1 MAASYFCIQ
10 GSDLPKKFNVSIQEI
25 FDTMTYTGIY
35 LTTNRPCIRCL
46 EGLSLVKQSLEMQS
60 QSYHYY
66 QSINSILSI
75 NYL

>member
-10 GSDLPKKFNVSIQEI
+10 ASDLPKKFNVSIQEI
-25 FDTMTYTGIY
+25 FDTMTYIY
-35 LTTNRPCIRCL
+35 LTTNQPCIRRL

-60 QSYHYY
+60 QLYHYY

>member
-1 MAASYFCIQ
+1 MAASYFYIQ
-10 GSDLPKKFNVSIQEI
+10 ASHLPKKFNVSIQEI
-25 FDTMTYTGIY
+25 FDTMTYIY
-35 LTTNRPCIRCL
+35 LTTNQPRIRRL

-60 QSYHYY
+60 QLYHYY

>member
-25 FDTMTYTGIY
+25 FDTMTYIY
-35 LTTNRPCIRCL
+35 LTTNQTCIRRL

-60 QSYHYY
+60 QLYHYY